1 MRLALLCVLC
11 SAVAACTPLQTYPGP
26 QLPREQVATVRGA
39 VNYYGVGWVIV
50 VIDAVDGKKIVGS
63 SDELYL
69 GRIEM
74 LPGQHEISASLWVSA
89 VTPTM
94 VINRGATPELRRLPF
109 VAEAGER
116 YIVDG
121 SWGGSS
127 EKNAIWIANER
138 TKEIVGGN
146 KP

>member
-1 MRLALLCVLC
+1 
-11 SAVAACTPLQTYPGP
+11 
-26 QLPREQVATVRGA
+26 
-39 VNYYGVGWVIV
+39 
-50 VIDAVDGKKIVGS
+50 
-63 SDELYL
+63 
-69 GRIEM
+69 
-74 LPGQHEISASLWVSA
+74 VSA

-94 VINRGATPELRRLPF
+94 VINRGATPELRRLTF

-116 YIVDG
+116 YTVDG

-127 EKNAIWIANER
+127 EKNAIWIVNER

>member
-1 MRLALLCVLC
+1 MRFALLCILC

-26 QLPREQVATVRGA
+26 QLPREQVATLHGA

-63 SDELYL
+63 SDEMYW
-69 GRIEM
+69 GRIEL

-89 VTPTM
+89 VTPM
-94 VINRGATPELRRLPF
+94 LVINRGATPELRRLTF
-109 VAEAGER
+109 VAEAGAR
-116 YIVDG
+116 YIADG

-127 EKNAIWIANER
+127 EKNAIWIVDER
-138 TKEIVGGN
+138 TKEIVAGN